1 VLIAAISIGIVLLII
16 LVGYCIERYVCE
28 RRRTV
33 GMRIVKADHPCCHP
47 ECRKQ
52 AKWVIVYG
60 RAPLDYTEACTKHV
74 GELLCDAK
82 EQSIYPIVV
91 RQAPSKAER
100 EAACLP

>member
-1 VLIAAISIGIVLLII
+1 MLVSLIVIGIVLLLI
-16 LVGYCIERYVCE
+16 LVGYRVRLYVSE
-28 RRRTV
+28 GLSGR
-33 GMRIVKADHPCCHP
+33 MRFVKVDHLCCHLR
-47 ECRKQ
+47 CRKK

-60 RAPLDYTEACTKHV
+60 ARPLDYTEACTKHV

-91 RQAPSKAER
+91 RQAPSRADR